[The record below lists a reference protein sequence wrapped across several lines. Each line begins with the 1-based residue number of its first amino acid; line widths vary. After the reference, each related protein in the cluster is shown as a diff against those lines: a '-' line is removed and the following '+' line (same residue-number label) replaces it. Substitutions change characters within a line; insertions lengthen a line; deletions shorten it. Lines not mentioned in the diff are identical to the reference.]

1 MVKAIKTFKPKSLK
15 TFTKFIESED
25 AEDVK
30 DQEDETEIEQHPLE
44 ESSLISKGYALGQG
58 NRHETTKRQLESLAS
73 QIDSICDRAKREDEL
88 EDKINILLDA
98 ISKFAGAL
106 KLQAELSKNTINVSI
121 ATNLLEDDIKSLLRK
136 K

>member
-1 MVKAIKTFKPKSLK
+1 MVKPIKAKPLK
-15 TFTKFIESED
+15 TFTRFIEDEEEPNEKD
-25 AEDVK
+25 N
-30 DQEDETEIEQHPLE
+30 DQETLE
-44 ESSLISKGYALGQG
+44 ESNLISKGYALGQG
-58 NRHETTKRQLESLAS
+58 SRHETTKRQLESLAN

-88 EDKINILLDA
+88 EDKIDILLDA